1 MYLYTHS
8 LTHSL
13 THLHTLTHSHT
24 LTLQSIKEHPWLA
37 FFSLCAEQV
46 FEEKE
51 GIWKQLLRQLK
62 KDTKISVDSALKVMI

>member
-8 LTHSL
+8 LTH
-13 THLHTLTHSHT
+13 TH
-24 LTLQSIKEHPWLA
+24 TLQSIKEHPWLA